1 MPRDD
6 ERPSPG
12 PPGRPP
18 SSNPGALPF
27 PPDPRSC
34 VRLPGLRGDG
44 AGRRFGRPAAR
55 QHAAERDRCRADAP
69 RAALDAVRHDVSMLI
84 DSGANPTVIP
94 VDTDGRV
101 RTLLKRAL
109 ALLGTPYRWGGST
122 TDGFDCSGLVGY
134 VFRSALGIE
143 LPRVSRQDRK
153 STRLNS
159 SH

>member
-1 MPRDD
+1 M
-6 ERPSPG
+6 
-12 PPGRPP
+12 
-18 SSNPGALPF
+18 LPEQ
-27 PPDPRSC
+27 RSM
-34 VRLPGLRGDG
+34 LF
-44 AGRRFGRPAAR
+44 AN
-55 QHAAERDRCRADAP
+55 
-69 RAALDAVRHDVSMLI
+69 DVSMLI

-143 LPRVSRQDRK
+143 LPRVSRQMAHSGEKRSEEHTSELQSLMRISYAVFCWK
-153 STRLNS
+153 KQNTIQQYIKTYK
-159 SH
+159 

>member
-34 VRLPGLRGDG
+34 VRLPVLRGDG

-69 RAALDAVRHDVSMLI
+69 RAALDAVRSEEHTS
-84 DSGANPTVIP
+84 
-94 VDTDGRV
+94 
-101 RTLLKRAL
+101 
-109 ALLGTPYRWGGST
+109 
-122 TDGFDCSGLVGY
+122 
-134 VFRSALGIE
+134 E
-143 LPRVSRQDRK
+143 LPSLMRISYAVFCLINNTTHATFTVRHKQTSKNTQDYNTQK
-153 STRLNS
+153 SYCTWINVNINK
-159 SH
+159 

>member
-1 MPRDD
+1 M
-6 ERPSPG
+6 
-12 PPGRPP
+12 
-18 SSNPGALPF
+18 LPEQ
-27 PPDPRSC
+27 RSM
-34 VRLPGLRGDG
+34 LF
-44 AGRRFGRPAAR
+44 AN
-55 QHAAERDRCRADAP
+55 
-69 RAALDAVRHDVSMLI
+69 DVSMLI

-143 LPRVSRQDRK
+143 LPRVSRQMAPRDRK
-153 STRLNS
+153 RTRLNS
-159 SH
+159 SHSCAARMPSSA